1 MAFWT
6 DHRRGFAWSLTLALV
21 VLTVAQAAVP
31 VALNLWSQRLFDALE
46 QRDFANVLQE
56 AGVAVLIIL
65 ANVLVMT
72 IHLRAKRRLQVE
84 WRGDLTR
91 RVLDQWMIR
100 GRDYRLQRQGG
111 VDNPDGRIAEDI
123 RVATETAVELAHS
136 LFYCV
141 LLLVSFAQIL
151 WGLSG
156 TVELGFGG
164 WELALPGYLVWIA
177 LGYAGVGAAVATWL
191 GQPLTRVANLRHV
204 KEADFRFGLASARES
219 GATIALQSIDS
230 ARPKVERQ
238 FDGLIESWTRQTR
251 ALAHLI
257 MFSSS
262 WTVLSQA
269 APILVAAPRYIAGT
283 ITLGVLMQ
291 IAQAFQQM
299 TQALAWP
306 IDNMQRLAEA
316 RASFTRVTQL
326 YGWLVESQPESQPEA
341 VNRPSAEVERIEIVD
356 RIDRVERIES
366 EVGGIEIDDEEIGAD
381 VPALE
386 RSEVA
391 VIATAI
397 PASVVSLRQRPVRLH

>member
-151 WGLSG
+151 WGLS
-156 TVELGFGG
+156 
-164 WELALPGYLVWIA
+164 
-177 LGYAGVGAAVATWL
+177 
-191 GQPLTRVANLRHV
+191 
-204 KEADFRFGLASARES
+204 
-219 GATIALQSIDS
+219 
-230 ARPKVERQ
+230 
-238 FDGLIESWTRQTR
+238 
-251 ALAHLI
+251 
-257 MFSSS
+257 
-262 WTVLSQA
+262 
-269 APILVAAPRYIAGT
+269 
-283 ITLGVLMQ
+283 
-291 IAQAFQQM
+291 
-299 TQALAWP
+299 
-306 IDNMQRLAEA
+306 
-316 RASFTRVTQL
+316 
-326 YGWLVESQPESQPEA
+326 
-341 VNRPSAEVERIEIVD
+341 
-356 RIDRVERIES
+356 
-366 EVGGIEIDDEEIGAD
+366 
-381 VPALE
+381 
-386 RSEVA
+386 
-391 VIATAI
+391 
-397 PASVVSLRQRPVRLH
+397 